1 MMAKTFINFRNL
13 N

>member
-1 MMAKTFINFRNL
+1 MAKTFINFRNL